1 MDELKLTDL
10 ISNHILIELQKMII
24 EKNGIEIGLCCSDGS
39 FITSS
44 RIINPFCEQYIKK
57 TPEGKRRCDACD
69 RDNAVHCCETGRAS
83 AYTCHAG
90 LIDFSAPIVVEGKQY
105 GYLVG
110 GQVSTKKLT
119 REDTDRLAEALDMDK
134 DELYEASKT
143 IPVVSQAQIDHAVE
157 DTERISNIIS
167 EIASNKLQLL
177 RANQEIETAAKMK
190 SDFLANMSHE
200 IRTPM
205 NAIVGMA
212 EMALREEDLEMVKT
226 HVRQIKRSSGMLLTI
241 INDIL
246 DFSKIESGKMEI
258 NMNEYCPMQIIDDI
272 VHILQTRIKGKKVAL
287 IVDVDPNLPGK
298 LMSDEV
304 RIKQIITNIANN
316 AIKFTNEGEVLIRVN
331 CVDAGP
337 RMKELQVSVKDT
349 GIGIKEHDLERIF
362 DSFQQVDS
370 KRNRNIEGSG
380 LGLAISRNL
389 LELMNGKL
397 TVESEYGVGSTFS
410 FTLPQLE
417 LTEVEPKRV
426 EHPEEVT
433 ALICVNN
440 PYREQQMIRDILRL
454 GCKAADSCQVDQL
467 ADHLGEYSHLFI
479 DYDLLD
485 EEFIENINRTTG
497 MKVIVVDGYTDMH
510 DCPIC
515 GASMVNKP
523 LYSYNIMRIL
533 NNEALMIHADEDEL
547 VEIDFEAPDAKIL
560 IVDDNEV
567 NLAVCVGLL
576 KPLNVQMDTAISGA
590 EAIDKISNNMYDLI
604 FMDHMMPEMDGIET
618 THIIRRMHPEYDDVP
633 IIALTANALEN
644 AKGMFLV
651 EGMNDFMP
659 KPIELGVF
667 LNMVKTWL
675 PEDKIIQ
682 LSGDDIIVQNE
693 VEEELTIPGIDVKG
707 AVRLLGSVNIY
718 KNVLNQ
724 YYKGI
729 EKKRQV
735 ISDAYEQGDWDR
747 YTTEVHALKSS
758 SRQIGAV
765 QLGDLAEKL
774 EKAGDAKDILFISE
788 NTPELLETYVA
799 LKDTLEPYVTVN
811 DEIQE
816 TTVMSDDE
824 IKEILEKLVEA
835 IADLDPTAIEELTE
849 ALTRLSVQ
857 EPMRTW
863 SKKMKE
869 AAEQYDFELCEELAD
884 QWMEKISETK

>member
-1 MDELKLTDL
+1 MNDLKLTDL
-10 ISNHILIELQKMII
+10 ISNHIIIELQKMVIS
-24 EKNGIEIGLCCSDGS
+24 KNGIETGLCCSDGS
-39 FITSS
+39 YITSS
-44 RIINPFCEQYIKK
+44 CTVNPFCEQYIKK

-69 RDNAVHCCETGRAS
+69 RENAVRCCDTGKAS
-83 AYTCHAG
+83 AYICHAG
-90 LIDFSAPIVVEGKQY
+90 LVDISAPVLVEGKQY
-105 GYLVG
+105 GFIVA
-110 GQVSTKKLT
+110 GQVTTKELT
-119 REDTDRLAEALDMDK
+119 REQTDAIADELGIDK
-134 DELYEASKT
+134 DELYEVSKT
-143 IPVVSQAQIDHAVE
+143 IPVVSQAQIDQAVE
-157 DTERISNIIS
+157 DAERISNIIA
-167 EIASNKLQLL
+167 EIASNKLQVL

-212 EMALREEDLEMVKT
+212 EMALRETDLEMVKT

-258 NMNEYCPMQIIDDI
+258 NMNEYSPMQIIDDI
-272 VHILQTRIKGKKVAL
+272 VHILQTRMKGKKVAL

-298 LMSDEV
+298 LMGDEI

-316 AIKFTNEGEVLIRVN
+316 AIKFTNEGEVNICVN
-331 CVDAGP
+331 CVEAGP

-349 GIGIKEHDLERIF
+349 GIGIKEHDLQRIF

-426 EHPEEVT
+426 EHPEDVT

-440 PYREQQMIRDILRL
+440 QYREQQMIRDMLRL
-454 GCKAADSCQVDQL
+454 GCKAAAACQVDQL
-467 ADHLGEYSHLFI
+467 ADHLGEYSHLLI

-485 EEFIENINRTTG
+485 EKIIEKINQRTDL
-497 MKVIVVDGYTDMH
+497 KVIVIDGYTDMH

-515 GASMVNKP
+515 GASIVNKP
-523 LYSYNIMRIL
+523 LYSHNILRIL
-533 NNEALMIHADEDEL
+533 NNETLMIHADEDEL
-547 VEIDFEAPDAKIL
+547 VEIDFEAPDARIL

-576 KPLNVQMDTAISGA
+576 KPLNMQIDTAISGA
-590 EAIDKISNNMYDLI
+590 VAIDKISNSMYDLI

-633 IIALTANALEN
+633 IIALTANVLEN

-659 KPIELGVF
+659 KPIEFGVF
-667 LNMVKTWL
+667 LHMVKTWL
-675 PEDKIIQ
+675 PEDKVIEMTE
-682 LSGDDIIVQNE
+682 DKIIVQNE
-693 VEEELTIPGIDVKG
+693 TDEELTIPGLDVKE
-707 AVRLLGSVNIY
+707 AIALIGSMSVY

-729 EKKRQV
+729 EKKKQV
-735 ISDAYEQGDWDR
+735 ISDAYEMGDWER

-758 SRQIGAV
+758 SRQIGAF

-774 EKAGDAKDILFISE
+774 EKAGNAKDILFISE

-811 DEIQE
+811 DAIQE

-824 IKEILEKLVEA
+824 IKDILEKLVAA
-835 IADLDPTAIEELTE
+835 IADLDSTMIEELIQT
-849 ALTRLSVQ
+849 LTRVSAQ
-857 EPMRTW
+857 EPMCTW

-884 QWMEKISETK
+884 QWLGKIC